1 MKVIRQKRNCRM
13 AVFSD
18 ENERLLE
25 LLYLEGDFIIVFHA
39 NNIKLTKK
47 DNKELF
53 KMFNGIL
60 DDKYMFSIPESYQD
74 ENHFVWFSDLGT
86 KYKSAKERGMVTSLV
101 ISRDPQKKELTLSYY
116 NPRYD
121 KENQENKMDLVTFSP
136 MLGEYCLNET
146 TLKRF
151 QEEICTKY
159 YNAFYAERNK
169 PLNRIKQKF
178 KVKQRSLL
186 DVR

>member
-25 LLYLEGDFIIVFHA
+25 LLYLEGDFIIVFHT

-60 DDKYMFSIPESYQD
+60 DDKYMFTIPESYQD

-159 YNAFYAERNK
+159 YHTFYYQ
-169 PLNRIKQKF
+169 KQKTF
-178 KVKQRSLL
+178 DKIRQKIKSIKR
-186 DVR
+186 